1 MTQSLFTHLPR
12 LAASILALVILS
24 VGCQKGQD
32 DQVQQQTDSL
42 IQANISLLFA
52 HPQQADS
59 LFAAHQQHLTDSTSW
74 YNIEVYRGTAHYLQG
89 DSLGARKRYA
99 HVLQWCERTSGHELI
114 EGRVW
119 NHIGVN
125 YARCSQFD
133 SSLTCYKRSL
143 QAFTRAK
150 QSSASAISTSI
161 NLADLYQRRG
171 DMPQST
177 YYYRYA
183 LFLCDSLKH
192 DEPRTSIFC
201 GLAQIYTD
209 LNDFAS
215 AHRFFNRA
223 KPYMNQESVQ
233 TQIFYYMTLGNCLY
247 FEKRYPESLT
257 AFQRVTLLSRQSG
270 DRMDEFKGEC
280 NLAEVY
286 LMQNELTPAKLHMDK
301 ADSLAAITPEIQR
314 QNKFYQQSLKT
325 DLDIA
330 EGRIPLTRD
339 AVDRRLNTSGIHSFR
354 YLMLHYGRLQHY
366 AALQHKWKEA
376 YELRAL
382 TDMYADS
389 LRGLQATNHVAE
401 LTLRYE
407 RDTTLLSQRLAL
419 ADYKTRNAQQNSIIM
434 GGVTVVLVLGLCIVA
449 GIWLYRRRMQ
459 RNLTTQM
466 ERITQLRMDVVR
478 NRVSPHYI
486 FNVLNT
492 VLPRLS
498 QHPDVE
504 VPVNLL
510 IDVLRGNLLTSG
522 RTSVLLKDELLLVQR
537 YVQLHQLS
545 KGLWPKVEW
554 EVEAPLAQSL
564 IAIPSMSIQ
573 IPVENALKHAFP
585 SPTEESL
592 ISIRIHL
599 DEKGK
604 VLHLTVTDNGCGYNP
619 GTVRPTGRDT
629 GTGLRLLTRTI
640 EILNRHNE
648 HQASFTIANR
658 AEPEHGTIMHFTIPT
673 DYQYE

>member
-1 MTQSLFTHLPR
+1 MTKSPLIHLLS
-12 LAASILALVILS
+12 LAACLIALTATLS
-24 VGCQKGQD
+24 GCHKGQD
-32 DQVQQQTDSL
+32 DKAFQKTDSML
-42 IQANISLLFA
+42 QANVNLLFA
-52 HPQQADS
+52 RPQQADS
-59 LFAAHQQHLTDSTSW
+59 IFSLQQDQTTDSTAW
-74 YNIEVYRGTAHYLQG
+74 YNIEIFRATAHYLQG
-89 DSLGARKRYA
+89 DSTGAKNRYA
-99 HVLQWCERTSGHELI
+99 HVLQWCRLNPGNDVI

-119 NHIGVN
+119 NHLGVN
-125 YARCSQFD
+125 YAERSQTD
-133 SSLTCYKRSL
+133 SGIACYQRSL
-143 QAFTRAK
+143 QAFTRADK
-150 QSSASAISTSI
+150 SSSAINTSI
-161 NLADLYQRRG
+161 NMADLYQRRG
-171 DMPQST
+171 NIAQST
-177 YYYRYA
+177 YYYHYA
-183 LFLCDSLKH
+183 LFLCDSLKQ
-192 DEPRTSIFC
+192 DDARASIYC
-201 GLAQIYTD
+201 GLAQIYAD
-209 LNDFAS
+209 LNDFTS
-215 AHRFFNRA
+215 AHTFFDRA
-223 KPYMNQESVQ
+223 RPYMSRESVAAQ
-233 TQIFYYMTLGNCLY
+233 TFYHMTLGNCLY
-247 FEKRYPESLT
+247 FEQRYDEALQCFRQAT
-257 AFQRVTLLSRQSG
+257 ALATKSGNRVN
-270 DRMDEFKGEC
+270 EFKGQC
-280 NLAEVY
+280 NMAEVY
-286 LMQNELTPAKLHMDK
+286 LMQNRLQRAKQHMDK
-301 ADSLAAITPEIQR
+301 ADSIAAITPEIEQPSI
-314 QNKFYQQSLKT
+314 FYQQSLKT

-339 AVDRRLNTSGIHSFR
+339 EVDRRLNISGIHSFR
-354 YLMLHYGRLQHY
+354 YLMLHFSRLQHY

-382 TDMYADS
+382 TDRYADS
-389 LRGLQATNHVAE
+389 LRGLQVANHVAE

-407 RDTTLLSQRLAL
+407 RDTTLLSQRLTL

-434 GGVTVVLVLGLCIVA
+434 GGVIVVLVLGLCIAA

-459 RNLTTQM
+459 HNLTRQM
-466 ERITQLRMDVVR
+466 ERITELRMDVVR

-545 KGLWPKVEW
+545 KGPWPRVEW
-554 EVEAPLAQSL
+554 DVEDALAQSL

-573 IPVENALKHAFP
+573 LPVENALKHAFP
-585 SPTEESL
+585 SPSEESL
-592 ISIRIHL
+592 ISVSIHL
-599 DEKGK
+599 DQTGK

-640 EILNRHNE
+640 EILNQRNE
-648 HQASFTIANR
+648 HPASFSISNR
-658 AEPEHGTIMHFTIPT
+658 EMPEHGTVMHLALPT